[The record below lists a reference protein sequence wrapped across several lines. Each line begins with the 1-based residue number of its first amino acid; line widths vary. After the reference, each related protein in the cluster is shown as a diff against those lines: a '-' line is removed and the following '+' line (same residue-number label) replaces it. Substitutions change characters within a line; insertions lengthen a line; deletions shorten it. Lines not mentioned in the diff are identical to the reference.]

1 MIISHDP
8 TGGLTREKAYH
19 ALLDE
24 LFLPVSMVGLYLQHR
39 KEEMWIGECCDSL
52 GATAAFT
59 LRLTESTLTGN
70 SDCGIMGDPWFKS
83 VKASKILAKNLRK
96 IF

>member
-24 LFLPVSMVGLYLQHR
+24 LFLPVKLDGVVMGV
-39 KEEMWIGECCDSL
+39 
-52 GATAAFT
+52 T
-59 LRLTESTLTGN
+59 LFNL
-70 SDCGIMGDPWFKS
+70 
-83 VKASKILAKNLRK
+83 KIE
-96 IF
+96 